1 MDKYLS
7 DDNLKELNHQ
17 LISLSSRLKE
27 FDSKTPKKLLCSLRM
42 SKLLLKYFNVFNEMN
57 NANTNASN
65 LSTQQCRSKLLDA
78 NASDESQDENHDH
91 DQDTTSKTATKC
103 LTRQIVE
110 RASHLTECIPE
121 QDLMGTMLLKKS
133 KYTHDFLLL
142 SRKR

>member
-1 MDKYLS
+1 MEKYLS

-65 LSTQQCRSKLLDA
+65 LNTLCQSKLLSA
-78 NASDESQDENHDH
+78 NESDESQDEND
-91 DQDTTSKTATKC
+91 DDTTSKNATKC

>member
-1 MDKYLS
+1 MEKYLS
-7 DDNLKELNHQ
+7 DENLKELNHQ

-27 FDSKTPKKLLCSLRM
+27 FDSKTPKKLLCSLNM
-42 SKLLLKYFNVFNEMN
+42 SKLLLKFFNVFNELN
-57 NANTNASN
+57 NTSN
-65 LSTQQCRSKLLDA
+65 GIAKTTKFPYEKEDNS
-78 NASDESQDENHDH
+78 ESND
-91 DQDTTSKTATKC
+91 DQDSIEDQENKTSKC

-110 RASHLTECIPE
+110 RASHLTESIPE